1 MNDYNDQIAIP
12 ISNLADILGVHQ
24 RTLRIWDKKEIL
36 APKRTEKDRRFYTIE
51 DIEKG
56 KLIQFLIRNLA
67 LNITGVKIVLNLL
80 EKQGVSFKDYK
91 NFIQNIALEIKIDN
105 QTQKDNIK
113 KSLKKG
119 RRIKYAN

>member
-36 APKRTEKDRRFYTIE
+36 TPKRTKKDRRFYTIE

-56 KLIQFLIRNLA
+56 KFIQFLIRNLA

-80 EKQGVSFKDYK
+80 EKQGVNFKDYK

-113 KSLKKG
+113 KSLKKD